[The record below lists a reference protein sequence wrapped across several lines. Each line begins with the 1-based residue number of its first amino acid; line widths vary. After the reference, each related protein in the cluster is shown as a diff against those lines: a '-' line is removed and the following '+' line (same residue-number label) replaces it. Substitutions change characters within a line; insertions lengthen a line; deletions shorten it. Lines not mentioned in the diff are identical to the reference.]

1 MSRVRA
7 SAFVV
12 ALVALN
18 ASRLSYFKIQIVLVG
33 IAPAPCYSIYTPN
46 ADLVCIYTE
55 CGSLVV
61 DSWTA
66 GSIR

>member
-33 IAPAPCYSIYTPN
+33 IAPVLYP
-46 ADLVCIYTE
+46 E
-55 CGSLVV
+55 CRNGGSLVV